1 MSAPTVSRREFLT
14 TSSLLALTAAVP
26 ASAAVILKSK
36 TAAPGEPVAASTPA
50 TAGLATQALGRTG
63 LPVSVISLGTGP
75 GQAPNVIRYAVS
87 KGINFIHTSTGY
99 AGGKAIK
106 NVGTAIKGMRDKVI
120 LALKIT
126 WAPDDD
132 RAMDAALKT
141 LGVDSV
147 ELALFNIHNGREVKE
162 KKYQKGAERWIKAGK
177 FKHIGLTSH
186 GDVAECCKAAL
197 QQKFYEVLMPAY
209 TISQEK
215 EFVEVFAQAKEQQ
228 VGVMLMKS
236 RGQLGAEAYLKSVP
250 LYLAEPAITTI
261 CKGMTSLADIDG
273 TIAAV
278 AVKPTA
284 ALRSEV
290 ARLAGIAM
298 AGHCT
303 MCGACTQACPR
314 GVAVNDLVRCSDY
327 YMARP
332 DDLVSV
338 HDTLAGLA
346 AGQLPQA
353 CTQCSACERACPR
366 GVPIV
371 AHLRRTATLVA

>member
-1 MSAPTVSRREFLT
+1 MPTPTVSRREFLT
-14 TSSLLALTAAVP
+14 TTSVLALTAAVP
-26 ASAAVILKSK
+26 AGAAAMLSNK
-36 TAAPGEPVAASTPA
+36 TATSEMPAAPAAPG
-50 TAGLATQALGRTG
+50 LARQPLGRTG
-63 LPVSVISLGTGP
+63 LPVSVVSLGTAP
-75 GQAPNVIRYAVS
+75 GQAPNVIRYAVA
-87 KGINFIHTSTGY
+87 KGINFIHTSTAY

-126 WAPDDD
+126 WEPDDD

-141 LGVDSV
+141 LGVDAV
-147 ELALFNIHNGREVKE
+147 ELALFNIHNAREVKD
-162 KKYQKGAERWIKAGK
+162 KKYAKGAARWIKAGK
-177 FKHIGLTSH
+177 FQHIGLTTH
-186 GDVAECCKAAL
+186 GDVVNCCNEAL
-197 QQKFYEVLMPAY
+197 KQKFYAVLMPAY

-215 EFVEVFAQAKEQQ
+215 EFAGVFAQAKEQN

-250 LYLAEPAITTI
+250 LYLAESAITTI
-261 CKGMTSLADIDG
+261 CKGMTSLAEIDR
-273 TIAAV
+273 TIAAA

-290 ARLAGIAM
+290 THLAGIAM
-298 AGHCT
+298 TGHCT

-332 DDLVSV
+332 DDLVSAR
-338 HDTLAGLA
+338 DTLAGLA
-346 AGQLPQA
+346 AAQLPQA
-353 CTQCSACERACPR
+353 CTQCGACERVCPR